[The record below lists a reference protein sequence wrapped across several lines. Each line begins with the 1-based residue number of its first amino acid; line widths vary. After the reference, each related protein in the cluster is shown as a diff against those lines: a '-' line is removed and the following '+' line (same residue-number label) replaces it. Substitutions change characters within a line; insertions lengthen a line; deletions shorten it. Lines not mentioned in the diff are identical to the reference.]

1 MLTWFSSWTSILSF
15 LMTPLSW
22 IWGKL
27 TRKGSCTEM
36 AIEQGR
42 QSTFMGPTNFTVVLN
57 GVEHSIEKGAST
69 NALLDAILN
78 AAGVD
83 LEHHQPNRVTKDQAK
98 AMLIK
103 ARTEQKVELRR
114 TQTKIKE
121 ADMLRRAEYRRVYD
135 DIKHQ
140 VNAEKLI
147 AKTLPQLSQQAR
159 PHDINP
165 DWIANLFDK
174 TRNVS
179 DDDMQELWA
188 RILAG
193 EANVPG
199 TYSKRTVNALS
210 DFDKFDADLFA
221 KLCDFICVIEID
233 DEGGKYKTPL
243 VFDERAPI
251 YRQHGIVFVNLLHLD
266 GIGLIRYIMDEGEMV
281 GLSDFSEGV
290 SVSYSG
296 RRLVVK
302 PRTPQNHRLST
313 GRAELTRVGREL
325 SLICSTKPVE
335 GFWEYMKD
343 YWNDHDLE
351 DLTDEPLAKP

>member
-1 MLTWFSSWTSILSF
+1 MILELFGSMASILSF
-15 LMTPLSW
+15 LMTPFTW
-22 IWGKL
+22 IWGRL
-27 TRKGSCTEM
+27 TGKMNRTET
-36 AIEQGR
+36 AIEQGS
-42 QSTFMGPTNFTVVLN
+42 QSTFMAPVNFN
-57 GVEHSIEKGAST
+57 IEGGVPAK
-69 NALLDAILN
+69 ALLDEILN

-83 LEHHQPNRVTKDQAK
+83 LEHHQPKRVAKDQAK

-103 ARTEQKVELRR
+103 AQTEQKVELRR

-121 ADMLRRAEYRRVYD
+121 ADMLRRAKYRRVYD
-135 DIKHQ
+135 DIRHQ
-140 VNAEKLI
+140 ANAEKLI
-147 AKTLPQLSQQAR
+147 VKTLPQLSQQAR
-159 PHDINP
+159 PHDIKP
-165 DWIANLFDK
+165 DFIANVFDR

-221 KLCDFICVIEID
+221 KLCDFICVLAID
-233 DEGGKYKTPL
+233 DEGSKYKTPL

-251 YRQHGIVFVNLLHLD
+251 YRQHGIAFVDLLHLD

-281 GLSDFSEGV
+281 GLSNFSGGV
-290 SVSYSG
+290 SVSYFD

-302 PRTPQNHRLST
+302 PGTPQNHRLST
-313 GRAELTRVGREL
+313 GRVEFTRVGREL
-325 SLICSTKPVE
+325 SKICSTKPVE

-343 YWNDHDLE
+343 YWKDHDLE
-351 DLTDEPLAKP
+351 DLTDTT

>member
-15 LMTPLSW
+15 LMTPLRW

-42 QSTFMGPTNFTVVLN
+42 QSTFMGSNNFTVVLN
-57 GVEHSIEKGAST
+57 GVEHPLEKGASP
-69 NALLDAILN
+69 NALLDAISNMTGADFGPRQSKSPAKVQAQTRLIN
-78 AAGVD
+78 ARAETKED
-83 LEHHQPNRVTKDQAK
+83 LIRTRNR
-98 AMLIK
+98 
-103 ARTEQKVELRR
+103 
-114 TQTKIKE
+114 IKE
-121 ADMLRRAEYRRVYD
+121 DDMRRRAEHRRAHEDVQ
-135 DIKHQ
+135 HQ
-140 VNAEKLI
+140 INMENLI
-147 AKTLPQLSQQAR
+147 VKAFPQLTQQAR
-159 PHDINP
+159 PHDIEP
-165 DWIANLFDK
+165 GWVANLFDK
-174 TRNVS
+174 ARNVS

-221 KLCDFICVIEID
+221 KLCDFICVLAID
-233 DEGGKYKTPL
+233 DEGSKYKTPL

-251 YRQHGIVFVNLLHLD
+251 YRQHGIAFVNLLHLD

-281 GLSDFSEGV
+281 GLSNFSGGV
-290 SVSYSG
+290 SVSYFD

-302 PRTPQNHRLST
+302 PGTSQNHRLST
-313 GRAELTRVGREL
+313 GRVEFTRVGREL
-325 SLICSTKPVE
+325 SKICSTKPVE
-335 GFWEYMKD
+335 GFWEHMKD
-343 YWNDHDLE
+343 YWKDHDLE
-351 DLTDEPLAKP
+351 DLTDTT

>member
-1 MLTWFSSWTSILSF
+1 
-15 LMTPLSW
+15 
-22 IWGKL
+22 
-27 TRKGSCTEM
+27 M
-36 AIEQGR
+36 APVNFNIEG
-42 QSTFMGPTNFTVVLN
+42 
-57 GVEHSIEKGAST
+57 GVPAK
-69 NALLDAILN
+69 ALLDVILN
-78 AAGVD
+78 TAGVD
-83 LEHHQPNRVTKDQAK
+83 LEHHQPKRVAKDQAK

-103 ARTEQKVELRR
+103 AQTEQKVELRR

-121 ADMLRRAEYRRVYD
+121 ADMLRRAEYRRFYE
-135 DIKHQ
+135 DIRHQ
-140 VNAEKLI
+140 ANAEKLI

-159 PHDINP
+159 PHDIKP
-165 DWIANLFDK
+165 DFIANIFDK

-221 KLCDFICVIEID
+221 KLCDFICVLAID
-233 DEGGKYKTPL
+233 DEGSKYKTPL

-251 YRQHGIVFVNLLHLD
+251 YRQHGIAFVNLLHLD

-281 GLSDFSEGV
+281 GLSNFSGGV
-290 SVSYSG
+290 SVSYFD

-302 PRTPQNHRLST
+302 PGTPQNHRLST
-313 GRAELTRVGREL
+313 GRIEFTRVGREL
-325 SLICSTKPVE
+325 SKICSTKPVE

-343 YWNDHDLE
+343 YWKDHDLE
-351 DLTDEPLAKP
+351 DLTDTT